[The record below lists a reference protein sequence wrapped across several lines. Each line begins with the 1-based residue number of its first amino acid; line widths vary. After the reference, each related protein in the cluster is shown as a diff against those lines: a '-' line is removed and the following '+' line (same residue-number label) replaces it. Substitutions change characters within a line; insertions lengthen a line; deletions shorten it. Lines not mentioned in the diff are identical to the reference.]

1 MKPKNSN
8 KTRPRRGRAV
18 NNMGVSPQGAIG
30 LNQSKFHRFKVY
42 MSRNYPYYLFIL
54 PTLIWYIVFMYVPI
68 YGLQI
73 AFRDYRPALGFL
85 ESEWR
90 GLHHFRRF
98 FNSYYF
104 WPVIKNTVVV
114 SLYSLIAGFPLP
126 IIFALML
133 NELKSPRI
141 KKNIQTISYAPHFIS
156 TVVLVGMLG
165 IFFDPRFGMVN
176 NVLASL
182 GSDRINFL
190 YRPESTIHLYVWSG
204 VWQGLGWGS
213 IIYVAAL
220 AAVDNE
226 ILEAATVDGATRMQK
241 IRYINLPTLVPTI
254 VIMLILNVG
263 SIMNVGFDKM
273 FLMYNE
279 LNSDRTLVVSIY
291 VYLQG
296 IENMNYSFSSAV
308 GLFNNV
314 INFIF
319 LFVANQI
326 AKRATGT
333 SFF

>member
-1 MKPKNSN
+1 MTRSEQKQKP
-8 KTRPRRGRAV
+8 PRKQRAKQTL
-18 NNMGVSPQGAIG
+18 GTTEQAIA
-30 LNQSKFHRFKVY
+30 LNRQSRWHRFKVY
-42 MSRNYPYYLFIL
+42 MGRNYPYYLFIL
-54 PTLIWYIVFMYVPI
+54 PAFIWYIVFMYVPI

-85 ESEWR
+85 DSEWV

-98 FNSYYF
+98 YNSYYF
-104 WPVIKNTVVV
+104 WPVIKNTVLI

-133 NELKSPRI
+133 NELSSPKL

-156 TVVLVGMLG
+156 TVVIVGMLS
-165 IFFDPRFGMVN
+165 IFFDPQYGMVN
-176 NVLASL
+176 HVMAAL
-182 GSDRINFL
+182 GMDRKNFL
-190 YRPESTIHLYVWSG
+190 YDPEATRHLYVWSG

-220 AAVDNE
+220 SAVDGE

-254 VIMLILNVG
+254 VIMLIMNIG

-273 FLMYNE
+273 FLMRNE
-279 LNSDRTLVVSIY
+279 LNSDSTTVISVY

-319 LFVANQI
+319 LFIANQI
-326 AKRATGT
+326 AKRSTGT